1 MSIDAIYASVSDGTY
16 DSDSDGMI
24 GDEELPTSRVIG
36 DDFHAAR
43 SVFTDVSTPAPAPTP
58 FRS

>member
-1 MSIDAIYASVSDGTY
+1 MSIDAIYASASDGIY

-24 GDEELPTSRVIG
+24 GDEELPTSRVI

-43 SVFTDVSTPAPAPTP
+43 SVFTDVSTPAPTPTP